1 MTDMDYSKTGIFDR
15 HTNSDIT
22 EEKNKDLYAMYQ
34 AFYKKMRSVA
44 KSSDVDLCG
53 YNGVQLLTCFDSYLA
68 ANNRIMIF
76 GQEAHTDEGCVLDD
90 LSPHYQ
96 KKDESD
102 EYYKYEYKIAH
113 VGEDGIAKSDC
124 PHTEYLKTREL
135 IAHFDKNH
143 KPEKREAEI
152 LSVLSNNLNKTSI
165 KGKRTECYPPG
176 EPKRRSKKYVQY
188 KLRDEAIYT
197 SFEWNGFNGNIFLH
211 ELNILR
217 PTHLVFL
224 SGSDYRNHIIRDFGS
239 DFYNRIKPM
248 IDGLSVDTPAVTG
261 SEYDLSKEDI
271 HNLFGINDYDSGIKI
286 LYAYHPFA
294 FILNGEP
301 RKKYNAIIEGFVNQ
315 EYS

>member
-1 MTDMDYSKTGIFDR
+1 MSYIDYSKTGIFES
-15 HTNSDIT
+15 HTNLET
-22 EEKNKDLYAMYQ
+22 TNKKNAELYAMYQ
-34 AFYKKMRSVA
+34 AFYNKMRTEA
-44 KSSDVDLCG
+44 KSSEVNLCG
-53 YNGVQLLTCFDSYLA
+53 YNGVQLLTCFDSYLTA
-68 ANNRIMIF
+68 DNQIMIY
-76 GQEAHTDEGCVLDD
+76 GKEAHTDEGCVLDD

-124 PHTEYLKTREL
+124 
-135 IAHFDKNH
+135 
-143 KPEKREAEI
+143 KREAEI
-152 LSVLSNNLNKTSI
+152 LSVLSNNLNKTSL

-176 EPKRRSKKYVQY
+176 EPKRKSKKYEQY
-188 KLRDEAIYT
+188 KLRDKIIYT
-197 SFEWNGFNGNIFLH
+197 SFDWNGFNGNIFLH

-224 SGSDYRNHIIRDFGS
+224 SGPDYRNHIIRDFGE

-248 IDGLSVDTPAVTG
+248 INGLSADKPAITG
-261 SEYDLSKEDI
+261 SDYNLSKEDI
-271 HNLFGINDYDSGIKI
+271 LNLFGINDYDSGIKI

-301 RKKYNAIIEGFVNQ
+301 RGKYNEAIEDFIK
-315 EYS
+315 

>member
-15 HTNSDIT
+15 HNSDLT
-22 EEKNKDLYAMYQ
+22 KQKNKELYAMYEAYYEKIQ
-34 AFYKKMRSVA
+34 QKKTLGFEPE
-44 KSSDVDLCG
+44 K
-53 YNGVQLLTCFDSYLA
+53 YNSIQLLTCFKSYLA
-68 ANNRIMIF
+68 ADNQIMIY
-76 GQEAHTDEGCVLDD
+76 GQEANTDEGCVLDD

-102 EYYKYEYKIAH
+102 EYYKYEYKIAR

-124 PHTEYLKTREL
+124 PHTYYLKTREL

-152 LSVLSNNLNKTSI
+152 LSVLSNNLNKTSL

-176 EPKRRSKKYVQY
+176 EPKRKSKKYEQY
-188 KLRDEAIYT
+188 KLRDTIIYT
-197 SFEWNGFNGNIFLH
+197 SFDWNGFNGNIFLH

-224 SGSDYRNHIIRDFGS
+224 SGPDYRNHVIRDFGE

-248 IDGLSVDTPAVTG
+248 IDKLSVETPAVIG
-261 SEYDLSKEDI
+261 SEYNLSKDDI
-271 HNLFGINDYDSGIKI
+271 HNLFDINDYDSGIKI
-286 LYAYHPFA
+286 LYAYHPSA
-294 FILNGEP
+294 RILNGEP
-301 RKKYNAIIEGFVNQ
+301 RKKYNAIIEDFIKM
-315 EYS
+315 ESS